1 MTFTIKTQKSSM
13 RRGEEKKQFVLQN
26 MEDGD
31 TQVSA
36 LIDFLV
42 VKGPAVLVTSA
53 SDFAGLGNFPHLFSG
68 PIRGYKGA
76 YKGPSGLMRG
86 YKVSFFGGL

>member
-1 MTFTIKTQKSSM
+1 MEGL
-13 RRGEEKKQFVLQN
+13 RGF
-26 MEDGD
+26 
-31 TQVSA
+31 
-36 LIDFLV
+36 

-76 YKGPSGLMRG
+76 YKGLSGLMRG
-86 YKVSFFGGL
+86 YKVSFCWRPLNVFWKGVKALWRPFKGPRAQLAIVLVM